1 MRIKIFICCIL
12 FVTVSACDKKSVFD
26 KYTSVNSRWDIDR
39 AVLYDFKI
47 TDTIQRFNLFIKL
60 RTSND
65 YKFSNLFLTVDLKYP
80 NGKVMKDTLEYKM
93 AKADGSMLGNGNIF
107 IKEHKLWFKGH
118 QDAFRFSETGAYSI
132 AIKHAVREL
141 GNPQGVK
148 FLEGIEDVGF
158 RIELLE

>member
-12 FVTVSACDKKSVFD
+12 FITVPACDKKSVFD

-39 AVLYDFKI
+39 AVSYDFKI
-47 TDTIQRFNLFIKL
+47 ADTIQRFNLFIKL
-60 RTSND
+60 RTSNN
-65 YKFSNLFLTVDLKYP
+65 YKFSNLFLIVDLKYP

-93 AKADGSMLGNGNIF
+93 ANADGSMLGDGNIF

>member
-1 MRIKIFICCIL
+1 MRIKIFICCI
-12 FVTVSACDKKSVFD
+12 FFITVSACDKKSIFD

-47 TDTIQRFNLFIKL
+47 ADTTQRFNLFIKL
-60 RTSND
+60 RTSNN

-93 AKADGSMLGNGNIF
+93 ANADGTMLGDGNIF

-118 QDAFRFSETGAYSI
+118 QDAFRFSEIGAYSI

-148 FLEGIEDVGF
+148 FLDGIEDVGL

>member
-12 FVTVSACDKKSVFD
+12 FITVFACDKKSVFD

-93 AKADGSMLGNGNIF
+93 AKAD
-107 IKEHKLWFKGH
+107 
-118 QDAFRFSETGAYSI
+118 
-132 AIKHAVREL
+132 AVSYTHLTLPTNRE
-141 GNPQGVK
+141 V
-148 FLEGIEDVGF
+148 
-158 RIELLE
+158 

>member
-1 MRIKIFICCIL
+1 MRVKTFICFIL
-12 FVTVSACDKKSVFD
+12 FITVSACDKKSVFD
-26 KYTSVNSRWDIDR
+26 KYTSVNSRWDTDR
-39 AVLYDFKI
+39 AVSYDFKI

-60 RTSND
+60 RTSNN
-65 YKFSNLFLTVDLKYP
+65 YKFSNLFLIVDLKYP

-93 AKADGSMLGNGNIF
+93 ANADGSMLGNGNIF

-118 QDAFRFSETGAYSI
+118 QDAFRFSETGAYSV

-148 FLEGIEDVGF
+148 FLDGIEDVGF